1 MGAAVARRVVLERAA
16 AVFTADREAVHR
28 PAHRPVELARDVALG
43 DLPADEIVDPR
54 LEPLLVGGSAPDDRG
69 RVALVARQGD
79 EAGPLLG
86 QRPGDLALE
95 DPQLLLGLLET
106 AHRLVEIA
114 LLGRRLLAEHVR
126 SVARVGDVLVDSSER
141 FLRLGDALRERLVLL
156 ADIDVV
162 AHLGEEIGERAAG

>member
-1 MGAAVARRVVLERAA
+1 MLQPYSPLTVKLSIGQRIEPLNLLGMLPLATCRRMRSSIL
-16 AVFTADREAVHR
+16 DW
-28 PAHRPVELARDVALG
+28 EL
-43 DLPADEIVDPR
+43 
-54 LEPLLVGGSAPDDRG
+54 LLVGGGPPDDRG

-126 SVARVGDVLVDSSER
+126 SVARVGDVLVDGGER
-141 FLRLGDALRERLVLL
+141 LLRLAMSSASALSCSPTSM
-156 ADIDVV
+156 
-162 AHLGEEIGERAAG
+162 